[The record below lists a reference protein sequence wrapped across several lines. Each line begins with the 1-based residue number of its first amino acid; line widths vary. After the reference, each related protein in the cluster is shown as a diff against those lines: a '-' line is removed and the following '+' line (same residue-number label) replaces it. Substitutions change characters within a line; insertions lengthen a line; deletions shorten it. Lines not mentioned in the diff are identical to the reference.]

1 MSTISS
7 LPERMIKG
15 PEGKYEVHRATAI
28 IDFSDNFSNGYA
40 AYSDGQV
47 VQRIKGELTLFIGRD
62 KLTFKGQQL
71 LGPAAALIISSIRVA
86 PVIMVGI
93 DANHCIRGAA
103 LIEHRNHPSHWC
115 FF

>member
-28 IDFSDNFSNGYA
+28 IDFSDNFSIGYA

-47 VQRIKGELTLFIGRD
+47 V
-62 KLTFKGQQL
+62 
-71 LGPAAALIISSIRVA
+71 
-86 PVIMVGI
+86 
-93 DANHCIRGAA
+93 
-103 LIEHRNHPSHWC
+103 
-115 FF
+115 